1 MAMGFQHKQHF
12 YHTTVIAIIYFSAR
26 GTPLNKEKDMLI
38 SVYTHWISL
47 QQGNDSLVLTDTPT
61 KGSAALN
68 TELGDPGSYSE
79 PSR

>member
-1 MAMGFQHKQHF
+1 
-12 YHTTVIAIIYFSAR
+12 
-26 GTPLNKEKDMLI
+26 MLI